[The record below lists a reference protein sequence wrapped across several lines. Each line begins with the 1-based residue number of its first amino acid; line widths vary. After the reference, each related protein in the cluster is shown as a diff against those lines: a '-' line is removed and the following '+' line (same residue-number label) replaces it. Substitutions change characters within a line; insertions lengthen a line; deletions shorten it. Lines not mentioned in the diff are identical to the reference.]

1 MIEHGLRTTLSAFL
15 SADSDEQTGDELA
28 HALTVVLTSVLVAT
42 NLVGAAAVLVVI
54 YVVLPIPSL
63 ADPAHARAVN
73 ALVAAGYIVLAV
85 LVGALTGRRQL
96 SQLADWLRS
105 ERPADE
111 RIRRQVV
118 GAPLALFRMQLALW
132 LAAALLFGALNLAF
146 SVALSAI
153 VAPTVAITGLTTGA
167 CAYLLAERILRTPAS
182 RALADEDPG
191 QVAVPGVATRAV
203 LAWAFGTAAPVLGL
217 VIVGIATLAGAPASA
232 TQLQLVIVVL
242 GAIAIVVG
250 LLAVLLAARATA
262 DPIVNVREALE
273 RIQRGEFDARVPVYD
288 GTQIGRL
295 QLGFNRMAEGLA
307 ERERMRDTFG
317 SYVDPAVA
325 ERILDEGV
333 DLSGEEVEVTIMFID
348 VRGFTAFAEE
358 TEAHEVV
365 AGINA
370 LFEAVIPIIHEHG
383 GRVDKFVGDGLLAV
397 FGAPQR
403 LEDHADAGLAAAL
416 AIARAVDAGKAGEL
430 EIGIGINSGTVIA
443 GNVGGGGRL
452 EFSVIG
458 DPVNVAAR
466 VQQATRE
473 TGDTVLVT
481 ESTRKLLREEAVG
494 LRERSRIELRGRSA
508 SVVVYAPPDA
518 AGADRDGPAPSSL
531 PS

>member
-1 MIEHGLRTTLSAFL
+1 VSGGQRSPNGLRESLSAFL
-15 SADSDEQTGDELA
+15 SADDEQTGDELA
-28 HALTVVLTSVLVAT
+28 DALTVVLSAVLVVT
-42 NLVGAAAVLVVI
+42 NLLGAAAVLALI
-54 YVVLPIPSL
+54 YLVLPVPPL
-63 ADPAHARAVN
+63 PDPGHARAVN
-73 ALVAAGYIVLAV
+73 ALVAAGYIVVAV
-85 LVGALTGRRQL
+85 VVGAVAGRRQL
-96 SQLADWLRS
+96 SPLADWLRS
-105 ERPADE
+105 ERPADA

-118 GAPLALFRMQLALW
+118 GAPLALFRMQFALW
-132 LAAALLFGALNLAF
+132 LAAALLFGVLNLEF
-146 SVALSAI
+146 SATLSGI
-153 VAPTVAITGLTTGA
+153 VAPTVAITGITTGA

-182 RALADEDPG
+182 RALAEEDPG
-191 QVAVPGVATRAV
+191 KVAVPGVATRAV

-217 VIVGIATLAGAPASA
+217 VIVGISTLAGAPASA
-232 TQLQLVIVVL
+232 ARLKLVIIVL

-250 LLAVLLAARATA
+250 LLAVSLAARATA
-262 DPIVNVREALE
+262 DPIDNVRGALE

-333 DLSGEEVEVTIMFID
+333 ELSGEEVEVTIMFID

-358 TEAHEVV
+358 TDAREVV

-370 LFEAVIPIIHEHG
+370 LFEAVIPIIHEHE

-403 LEDHADAGLAAAL
+403 LSHHADAGLAAAL
-416 AIARAVDAGKAGEL
+416 QIAQAVADADAGSL
-430 EIGIGINSGTVIA
+430 QIGIGVNSGKVIA

-466 VQQATRE
+466 VQGATRE
-473 TGDTVLVT
+473 TGDTLLVT
-481 ESTRKLLREEAVG
+481 EYTREMLTEEPIP
-494 LRERSRIELRGRSA
+494 LDERSHVELRGRSA
-508 SVVVYAPPDA
+508 PVILYAPRPPKD
-518 AGADRDGPAPSSL
+518 
-531 PS
+531 

>member
-1 MIEHGLRTTLSAFL
+1 VSDERPSPHGLRESLSAFL
-15 SADSDEQTGDELA
+15 SAGDEQTGDELA
-28 HALTVVLTSVLVAT
+28 DSLTVVLSGVLVAT
-42 NLVGAAAVLVVI
+42 NLVGAAAVLALV
-54 YVVLPIPSL
+54 YLVLPVPPL
-63 ADPAHARAVN
+63 LDPAHARAVN
-73 ALVAAGYIVLAV
+73 ALVAAGYIVVAV
-85 LVGALTGRRQL
+85 IVGTVAGRRQL
-96 SQLADWLRS
+96 SPLADWLRS

-132 LAAALLFGALNLAF
+132 LAAAVLFGVLNLEF
-146 SVALSAI
+146 SATLSAI
-153 VAPTVAITGLTTGA
+153 VAPTIAITGITTGA
-167 CAYLLAERILRTPAS
+167 CAYLLAERILRKPAS
-182 RALADEDPG
+182 RALAEEDPG

-217 VIVGIATLAGAPASA
+217 VIVGVSTLAGAPASA
-232 TQLQLVIVVL
+232 DRLKLIIIVL

-262 DPIVNVREALE
+262 DPIDNVRGALE
-273 RIQRGEFDARVPVYD
+273 RIQRGEFDTRVPVYD

-333 DLSGEEVEVTIMFID
+333 ELSGEEVEVTIMFID

-358 TEAHEVV
+358 TDAREVV
-365 AGINA
+365 AGVNA
-370 LFEAVIPIIHEHG
+370 LFEAVIPIIHEHE

-403 LEDHADAGLAAAL
+403 LSHHADAGLAAAL
-416 AIARAVDAGKAGEL
+416 QIAEAVDGGDAGSLK
-430 EIGIGINSGTVIA
+430 IGIGVNSGKVIA

-466 VQQATRE
+466 VQGATRE
-473 TGDTVLVT
+473 TGDTLLVT
-481 ESTRKLLREEAVG
+481 EYTREMLTEEPTP
-494 LRERSRIELRGRSA
+494 LTERSHVELRGRA
-508 SVVVYAPPDA
+508 EPVVLYAPQSPED
-518 AGADRDGPAPSSL
+518 
-531 PS
+531 